1 MTFFTTAVKENC
13 ALFWIDGKFSWCY
26 PEKERR
32 RFHDLKTNELF
43 PVCCKYR
50 KYDKICRIAFCYPA
64 NLIPICP
71 GAGKRGRNAAFSK
84 KWESTGFNRE
94 VLRDQFSQILQQ
106 YQLMQARIR
115 SGALNKKYVHFG
127 FSTIVGNTVAPE
139 ICCQFLRRY
148 PTIHLETQEDFGHS
162 LLYRL
167 DNGQLD
173 VVITGG
179 SYANLR
185 QWEDRFHVISLHPTG
200 MEYFVQAGHP
210 LTQKARVTMEEIAMV
225 PTIMLDDSVPVSRLI
240 QNVFSG
246 QNLLLNVVL
255 RSRDIY
261 TVERFISLGVGGG
274 FLPPESGT
282 LNSAIHPLNCPE
294 LSALK
299 NLTTSLYWR
308 KDKPP
313 SYALQSFIDVAKT
326 LYGRW

>member
-1 MTFFTTAVKENC
+1 MTLKQMNYFLSVANTGNMTKSAEL
-13 ALFWIDGKFSWCY
+13 LFVTQPTLSLSVREL
-26 PEKERR
+26 EKEVGTPL
-32 RFHDLKTNELF
+32 FLKNGNRLVLTE
-43 PVCCKYR
+43 
-50 KYDKICRIAFCYPA
+50 
-64 NLIPICP
+64 
-71 GAGKRGRNAAFSK
+71 AG
-84 KWESTGFNRE
+84 E

-299 NLTTSLYWR
+299 NLTTSLYW
-308 KDKPP
+308 
-313 SYALQSFIDVAKT
+313 
-326 LYGRW
+326 

>member
-1 MTFFTTAVKENC
+1 MTLKQMNYFLSVANTGNMTKSAEL
-13 ALFWIDGKFSWCY
+13 LFVTQPTLSLSVREL
-26 PEKERR
+26 EKEVGTPL
-32 RFHDLKTNELF
+32 FLKNGNRLVLTE
-43 PVCCKYR
+43 
-50 KYDKICRIAFCYPA
+50 
-64 NLIPICP
+64 
-71 GAGKRGRNAAFSK
+71 AG
-84 KWESTGFNRE
+84 E

-148 PTIHLETQEDFGHS
+148 PTIHLETQEDFGQS

-294 LSALK
+294 LSALQ

>member
-1 MTFFTTAVKENC
+1 MTLKQMNYFLSVANTGNMTKSAEL
-13 ALFWIDGKFSWCY
+13 LFVTQPTLSLSVREL
-26 PEKERR
+26 EKEVGTPL
-32 RFHDLKTNELF
+32 FLKNGNRLVLTE
-43 PVCCKYR
+43 
-50 KYDKICRIAFCYPA
+50 
-64 NLIPICP
+64 
-71 GAGKRGRNAAFSK
+71 AG
-84 KWESTGFNRE
+84 E

-294 LSALK
+294 LSALQ

>member
-1 MTFFTTAVKENC
+1 MTLKQMNYFLSVANTGNMTKSAEL
-13 ALFWIDGKFSWCY
+13 LFVTQPTLSLSVREL
-26 PEKERR
+26 EKEVGTPL
-32 RFHDLKTNELF
+32 FLKNGNRLVLTE
-43 PVCCKYR
+43 
-50 KYDKICRIAFCYPA
+50 
-64 NLIPICP
+64 
-71 GAGKRGRNAAFSK
+71 AG
-84 KWESTGFNRE
+84 E

-282 LNSAIHPLNCPE
+282 LNSAIHPLN
-294 LSALK
+294 
-299 NLTTSLYWR
+299 
-308 KDKPP
+308 
-313 SYALQSFIDVAKT
+313 
-326 LYGRW
+326 

>member
-1 MTFFTTAVKENC
+1 MTLKQMNYFLSVANTGNMTKSAEL
-13 ALFWIDGKFSWCY
+13 LFVTQPTLSLSVREL
-26 PEKERR
+26 EKEVGTPL
-32 RFHDLKTNELF
+32 FLKNGNRLVLTE
-43 PVCCKYR
+43 
-50 KYDKICRIAFCYPA
+50 
-64 NLIPICP
+64 
-71 GAGKRGRNAAFSK
+71 AG
-84 KWESTGFNRE
+84 E

-185 QWEDRFHVISLHPTG
+185 QWEDRLHVISLHPTG

>member
-1 MTFFTTAVKENC
+1 MTLKQMNYFLSVANTGNMTKSAEL
-13 ALFWIDGKFSWCY
+13 LFVTQPTLSLSVREL
-26 PEKERR
+26 EKEVGTPL
-32 RFHDLKTNELF
+32 FLKNGNRLVLTE
-43 PVCCKYR
+43 
-50 KYDKICRIAFCYPA
+50 
-64 NLIPICP
+64 
-71 GAGKRGRNAAFSK
+71 AG
-84 KWESTGFNRE
+84 E

-240 QNVFSG
+240 QNIFSG

-294 LSALK
+294 LSALQ

>member
-1 MTFFTTAVKENC
+1 MTLKQMNYFLSVANTGNMTKSAEL
-13 ALFWIDGKFSWCY
+13 LFVTQPTLSRSVREL
-26 PEKERR
+26 EKEVGTPL
-32 RFHDLKTNELF
+32 FLKNGNRLVLTE
-43 PVCCKYR
+43 
-50 KYDKICRIAFCYPA
+50 
-64 NLIPICP
+64 
-71 GAGKRGRNAAFSK
+71 AG
-84 KWESTGFNRE
+84 E

-127 FSTIVGNTVAPE
+127 FSTIVCNTVAPE

>member
-1 MTFFTTAVKENC
+1 MTLKQMNYFLSVANTGNMTKSAEL
-13 ALFWIDGKFSWCY
+13 LFVTQPTLSLSVREL
-26 PEKERR
+26 EKEVGTPL
-32 RFHDLKTNELF
+32 FLKNGNRLVLTE
-43 PVCCKYR
+43 
-50 KYDKICRIAFCYPA
+50 
-64 NLIPICP
+64 
-71 GAGKRGRNAAFSK
+71 AG
-84 KWESTGFNRE
+84 E

-225 PTIMLDDSVPVSRLI
+225 PTIMLDDSVPVSRLS

>member
-1 MTFFTTAVKENC
+1 MTLKQMNYFLSVANTGNMTKSAEL
-13 ALFWIDGKFSWCY
+13 LFVTQPTLSLSVREL
-26 PEKERR
+26 EKEVGTPL
-32 RFHDLKTNELF
+32 FLKNGNRLVLTE
-43 PVCCKYR
+43 
-50 KYDKICRIAFCYPA
+50 
-64 NLIPICP
+64 
-71 GAGKRGRNAAFSK
+71 AG
-84 KWESTGFNRE
+84 E

-200 MEYFVQAGHP
+200 MEYFVQAGHT